1 MNMKPSTSLLLKT
14 ITFVACVS
22 LRSTFAHELRGSVV
36 VEAIQSF
43 DEPGALTATD
53 EGETSAASSI
63 LRPSCGAAGVT
74 CSVNSD
80 CCSHPQKYYCD
91 EGKCILP
98 QI

>member
-1 MNMKPSTSLLLKT
+1 MNMMTSMSLLLKT

-22 LRSTFAHELRGSVV
+22 LRSTFAHELRGSIF

-43 DEPGALTATD
+43 NEPGALTATD
-53 EGETSAASSI
+53 EGETDAASII
-63 LRPSCGAAGVT
+63 LRRCGADGAT